1 MKKLYIFLSTI
12 LVAVGVALT
21 YYFFEYA
28 VSESTT
34 YIWDTLLRTG
44 SYRIL
49 VIPTCVILSLI
60 FFGLQH
66 YFDPRSERHE
76 SQGLGEAP
84 APTLVNFIKVM
95 GIGFFSLVAGA
106 SLGPEAILVPASL
119 LVGALVG
126 KKLFKQDAS
135 AVNLLA
141 MVGFVALFAAFFNSF
156 LMGLLGLLIVKKEM
170 KIQLG
175 VLQVLLAVVASLV
188 TVVVLGLLSSPAY
201 VAVPAHTWNISLVGT
216 VAVIG
221 LFGAGYATTYAL
233 YGMHGLGRKTY
244 NLVAKQSWWLRAL
257 MAAGGLSILYLLG
270 GTLVQ
275 FTGDDSIAPMLQR
288 SASLGLVGLAWIFLI
303 KLLAIGWSK
312 AFNYRGGLI
321 FPSIFVASVLVA
333 IAQLYT
339 QDIGFMVGLIA
350 VLAGLFVANIKVK
363 ILF

>member
-1 MKKLYIFLSTI
+1 MKKLYIFLSAI
-12 LVAVGVALT
+12 LVALGVALT

-28 VSESTT
+28 VRESIT
-34 YIWDTLLRTG
+34 YIWDTLLRTD
-44 SYRIL
+44 SYRIV
-49 VIPTCVILSLI
+49 VIPVCIILSLV

-66 YFDPRSERHE
+66 YFDPKSERHQ

-84 APTLVNFIKVM
+84 APTVVNFIKVI

-119 LVGALVG
+119 LVGALIG
-126 KKLFKQDAS
+126 KKLFKRDAS
-135 AVNLLA
+135 TVNLLS

-156 LMGLLGLLIVKKEM
+156 LMGLLGLLIIKKEM
-170 KIQLG
+170 KIKLDI
-175 VLQVLLAVVASLV
+175 VHILIAALASLV
-188 TVVVLGLLSSPAY
+188 TVVALGLLSSPAY
-201 VAVPAHTWNISLVGT
+201 VATPAHTWSISLVGL

-221 LFGAGYATTYAL
+221 LFAAGYATTYAL
-233 YGMHGLGRKTY
+233 HGTHKLGMKVY
-244 NLVAKQSWWLRAL
+244 NMLAKRNWWMHAL
-257 MAAGGLSILYLLG
+257 IAASGLSALYLLG

-275 FTGDDSIAPMLQR
+275 FTGNDSIIPMLQQ
-288 SASLGLVGLAWIFLI
+288 SASLGLIGLAWILLI

-321 FPSIFVASVLVA
+321 FPSIFVASILVA

-339 QDIGFMVGLIA
+339 QDFGFMIGLVA
-350 VLAGLFVANIKVK
+350 VIAGLFVADMKVK